1 MTCNDIEYF
10 LDRAIAEREM
20 AKTAKHPNVVAAHEE
35 LALRYDAL
43 ITELTRPLDYAVTA
57 SRVA

>member
-10 LDRAIAEREM
+10 LERAIGEREM
-20 AKTAKHPNVVAAHEE
+20 AKAAKHPNAVAAHEE

-43 ITELTRPLDYAVTA
+43 IKRLTRPSQYVATA
-57 SRVA
+57 